1 MKELRNQKD
10 LTQLELAKIITVSR
24 TLLNQYETKTFPP
37 VGRLLELSRF
47 VNLSIHAMTTGK
59 SLTFVFYDKFFGKII
74 LSADQGAKFFISQ
87 QIIREYFTV
96 ITALKTILHAG
107 GIIIT

>member
-1 MKELRNQKD
+1 MIPDFNYLLDTNILVYYTFDDFEPEKHSKSHS
-10 LTQLELAKIITVSR
+10 II
-24 TLLNQYETKTFPP
+24 Q
-37 VGRLLELSRF
+37 
-47 VNLSIHAMTTGK
+47 
-59 SLTFVFYDKFFGKII
+59 SL
-74 LSADQGAKFFISQ
+74 ADQGAKFFISQ